1 MLRNRLLILLGGCLL
16 AASAGWADD
25 VGYIDCGGHP
35 DPTQVFAKARQTH
48 ETVASLACGERFTIL
63 QYGFIFSRIQTR
75 DGKVGYVYS
84 NAISVDRSGASAPPP
99 TSARLPAATP
109 GVPATTGTVAP
120 PSPTAAAQPQATP
133 AQLSPTAAIVVQPNP
148 ATPAPTQATP
158 AQPVPTQAPT
168 ATSNPASTPVTDIRA
183 NPATPAQPQSAPVQ
197 PAPATT
203 SSVPE
208 TPANQST
215 LPTQPQVASAQLA
228 ATEATAPTASVPE
241 VAAAAQPAPT
251 SATQP
256 DATPAAQPERAPAEV
271 AAPTVRPASAR
282 ESWEK
287 PNAGIRT
294 IGPRRMP
301 LIELFGGYGFARLDG
316 GGTWSNLSGAVG
328 SFGWNVKPWLQ
339 IVADTSYDFV
349 TVGGT
354 KTILY
359 GNHYGPRL
367 FGHMRNRW
375 GITPFVEGLVG
386 GSRADVTVSGTGGY
400 TTSENSISYKVGGGL
415 DIKPS
420 RRFEIRLIDV
430 DYYRTSF
437 GTNVHQN
444 NYWASAGIVIRL
456 FGGSE

>member
-16 AASAGWADD
+16 AASAARADN

-48 ETVASLACGERFTIL
+48 EVVASLACGERFTIL
-63 QYGFIFSRIQTR
+63 QSGFIFSRIQTR

-84 NAISVDRSGASAPPP
+84 NVISADRSGASVPPP
-99 TSARLPAATP
+99 T
-109 GVPATTGTVAP
+109 AP
-120 PSPTAAAQPQATP
+120 PQPQATP
-133 AQLSPTAAIVVQPNP
+133 AQPAPTPAAASTSIPPSVTAADVQAHP
-148 ATPAPTQATP
+148 ATPAQTQPSP
-158 AQPVPTQAPT
+158 AQRVPTQAPT
-168 ATSNPASTPVTDIRA
+168 ATSSLPSAPVTDVQT
-183 NPATPAQPQSAPVQ
+183 NPATPAQSQ
-197 PAPATT
+197 PAPAQPSPTTT
-203 SSVPE
+203 SSVVE

-215 LPTQPQVASAQLA
+215 PAASTQPPVAPVQLA

-241 VAAAAQPAPT
+241 VSAAAQPAPVP
-251 SATQP
+251 ATQP
-256 DATPAAQPERAPAEV
+256 DVTPAAQPEPSPAAAAAPAI
-271 AAPTVRPASAR
+271 RPASAR

-316 GGTWSNLSGAVG
+316 GGTWSNLNGAVG

-339 IVADTSYDFV
+339 IVADSSYDFV
-349 TVGGT
+349 TVSGT
-354 KTILY
+354 KTVLW

-367 FGHMRNRW
+367 FFGRVRNRW

-386 GSRADVTVSGTGGY
+386 GSRADVTVGGTGGY
-400 TTSENSISYKVGGGL
+400 STSDNCLSYKVGGGL
-415 DIKPS
+415 DLKPS
-420 RRFEIRLIDV
+420 RHFEIRLLDV

-437 GTNVHQN
+437 GTNIHQN